1 MTFPLVW
8 GSIPSLSIWK
18 ATWSSCVSSVTT
30 WGHSENSWCEKRHH
44 WRILCGD
51 LVVPHDFDTFRAEWE
66 APSPHLSDSRSGRK
80 ESWVRRQLDQV
91 SSTSSTS
98 SAPSFCSICLCWSD
112 SMSAGCQYCLWE
124 TLINRSVIGLTGG
137 RATHCVRECMCVWLV
152 SVCVVL
158 QSRGWWRCLFL
169 RTPTAA
175 VASVNDHS
183 LGVKSVRTPEQ
194 TRLHQLRRGLHV
206 NTTLLFWCFNALE
219 LKC

>member
-1 MTFPLVW
+1 MESHVIYLCVFSHNLRTLW
-8 GSIPSLSIWK
+8 KLLIWK
-18 ATWSSCVSSVTT
+18 LQP
-30 WGHSENSWCEKRHH
+30 

-137 RATHCVRECMCVWLV
+137 RATHCVRECMCVCECVCCTAEQRVVEV
-152 SVCVVL
+152 SVPENSHCCSGLRQWPFIRSKERQDTRANKASPAATRSTCKHHAVVL
-158 QSRGWWRCLFL
+158 VL
-169 RTPTAA
+169 
-175 VASVNDHS
+175 
-183 LGVKSVRTPEQ
+183 
-194 TRLHQLRRGLHV
+194 
-206 NTTLLFWCFNALE
+206 
-219 LKC
+219 